1 MKKNLAILD
10 EFEFQITIT
19 INQYVAI
26 TNNNSYL
33 LSFSTAT
40 KNFGSHKAH
49 KTFSLV

>member
-40 KNFGSHKAH
+40 KISVHIKFTKL
-49 KTFSLV
+49 SL